1 VPTTGKTT
9 EHNKELCAK
18 YPWLIPTNRWSGK
31 RITDGAGYWPGT
43 PDIVPE
49 WDYENTELDEMPE
62 GWRIAFGEQMCEELQ
77 RELEAAGRVDTYR
90 ITQIKEKFGWLHWYD
105 YGGTVETDSI
115 IHKYADISQRTCIKC
130 GRPARFVTIGWISPY
145 CEDCVPLNETSISL
159 EEWLADEE

>member
-1 VPTTGKTT
+1 
-9 EHNKELCAK
+9 
-18 YPWLIPTNRWSGK
+18 
-31 RITDGAGYWPGT
+31 
-43 PDIVPE
+43 
-49 WDYENTELDEMPE
+49 MPE